1 MKVQSD
7 PESVRLTTKP
17 ATKKLP
23 ALPLARSTNIDC
35 GDGSCGCGCGLAIG
49 R

>member
-7 PESVRLTTKP
+7 PKSVRLTTKA

-23 ALPLARSTNIDC
+23 TLPLARAANADC
-35 GDGSCGCGCGLAIG
+35 GDGSCGCGLPIS